1 MNERKLEGERG
12 KVRANECLYTKERER
27 EREGGRE
34 SVCVEGKDA
43 HLSLPVNRI
52 KVESALLPEQEESL
66 SEDRFN
72 CMLNSAA

>member
-1 MNERKLEGERG
+1 MFVHER
-12 KVRANECLYTKERER
+12 ERER